1 MYRLICLLFLHHS
14 TRIYNMLNF
23 ASWYMAAMPLV
34 ATTRTDQCGLL
45 GGLNPGNVIRTSP
58 TWRGL
63 MTLIWC
69 LMSPP
74 YLSRFDVA
82 LLQHNLWARVII
94 LHLCS
99 LEVERG
105 QLEASMTD
113 VKKMKLLTFCS
124 FNSQK
129 SIIPSINPSIQ
140 SFIHPRALPNKA
152 DSTWPHFLQKKK
164 KGDKGGIVLGW
175 LRLTNLISMD

>member
-140 SFIHPRALPNKA
+140 SFIHPRALPNNV
-152 DSTWPHFLQKKK
+152 DSSLTAFSTKEEEGWQ
-164 KGDKGGIVLGW
+164 GGE
-175 LRLTNLISMD
+175 S

>member
-14 TRIYNMLNF
+14 TRIYNMLNN

-94 LHLCS
+94 LHLRS

-124 FNSQK
+124 FNSQ
-129 SIIPSINPSIQ
+129 NL
-140 SFIHPRALPNKA
+140 SFHLSIHPSNHSYIQEHYQIMRIQA
-152 DSTWPHFLQKKK
+152 WPHFLQKKK
-164 KGDKGGIVLGW
+164 KGDKGGE
-175 LRLTNLISMD
+175 S